1 MSTIDN
7 FGFGEEE
14 QMLRDSARKFF
25 TDNLSGEQLA
35 KLVANSPETFQ
46 QPACAWDKKLWQQ
59 MVDLGWTTVSVP
71 ERAGGMAMNFAAVV
85 GLVEEAGRAA
95 FPSPLQS
102 TISASYVLDACRN
115 QAADHLLV
123 KIAGGETASLAI
135 MDSTGAWYGV
145 DAAVEEHSGCLN
157 GSAWFVQDALKT
169 DSFVVRAKSA
179 AGVGLYQVES
189 TADGLSVVADNIT
202 DLTRDQAHLVFDQVK
217 VTAVLAKP
225 GQAESV
231 VKAAEPALLTI
242 LAADMCGAAEWQ
254 LQTTADYARVRE
266 QFDKPIG
273 SFQAIKHPLVD
284 LMAMID
290 CARSH
295 TYNAAEAI
303 SFNPDNAE
311 RCARMAKAAAS
322 DAAAYG
328 CSRSVQFHG
337 GIGFTWE
344 CFVHIYFKRQKHSE
358 MLMGDAFYQRARLA
372 ETIIGPL
379 AA

>member
-1 MSTIDN
+1 MLTTDN

-25 TDNLSGEQLA
+25 ADNLSGEQLA
-35 KLVANSPETFQ
+35 ALVAHSPETFQ
-46 QPACAWDKKLWQQ
+46 QPRCAWDRKLWQQ
-59 MVDLGWTTVSVP
+59 MVDLGWTMISVP

-102 TISASYVLDACRN
+102 TISASYVLDACKTK
-115 QAADHLLV
+115 AADSLLR
-123 KIAGGETASLAI
+123 KIAEGGTASLAVTN
-135 MDSTGAWYGV
+135 SKGAWNGS
-145 DAAVEEHSGCLN
+145 DVEVKEQGGYLN
-157 GSAWFVQDALKT
+157 GSGWYVQDALKT
-169 DSFVVRAKSA
+169 DSFVVSAKSA
-179 AGVGLYQVES
+179 AGIGLYQIDCN
-189 TADGLSVVADNIT
+189 TNGLSVVPDTIT
-202 DLTRDQAHLVFDQVK
+202 DLTRDQAHLLFNQVK
-217 VTAVLAKP
+217 VTAVLAEP
-225 GQAESV
+225 GQASRV
-231 VKAAEPALLTI
+231 LKVAEPALLTI

-266 QFDKPIG
+266 QFDRPIG
-273 SFQAIKHPLVD
+273 FFQAIKHPLVD

-295 TYNAAEAI
+295 TYNAAQAI
-303 SFNPDNAE
+303 SFNPSNAE

-358 MLMGDAFYQRARLA
+358 MLMGDGFFQRARLA
-372 ETIIGPL
+372 EMIIGPL